1 MRNQNYSI
9 MKRPQIIFVSLLL
22 LATSG
27 LFAQSVEKTLVR
39 SFNLQGAQEVA
50 LEVDASVE
58 VKTWSQKIMRIQ
70 INVGLEH
77 GSESMLRSL
86 VQAGRYNLKG
96 EMLDG
101 LYTVTVPGLAREV
114 RVNGSILPENLSYVI
129 FVPENVHVDILS
141 SSSAQAF

>member
-9 MKRPQIIFVSLLL
+9 MKRSITLFVSLFL

-27 LFAQSVEKTLVR
+27 LFAQSIEKTLVR
-39 SFNLQGAQEVA
+39 SFNIQGAQEVA
-50 LEVDASVE
+50 LEVDAPVE

-70 INVGLEH
+70 INVALER

-86 VQAGRYNLKG
+86 IQTGRYNLKG

-101 LYTVTVPGLAREV
+101 LYTVTIPGLSRQV
-114 RVNGSILPENLSYVI
+114 RVNGSILSENLSYVV

>member
-1 MRNQNYSI
+1 

>member
-1 MRNQNYSI
+1 MENQNYSI
-9 MKRPQIIFVSLLL
+9 MKRSQILFVSFIL

-39 SFNLQGAQEVA
+39 SFNIQEAQVVA
-50 LEVDASVE
+50 LQVDHPVE
-58 VKTWSQKIMRIQ
+58 VKTWSQKIMRVQ
-70 INVGLEH
+70 INVGLDR

-96 EMLDG
+96 EMKDD
-101 LYTVTVPGLAREV
+101 YYVVTIPGLSREV
-114 RVNGSILPENLSYVI
+114 RVNGAILAENLSYVI
-129 FVPENVHVDILS
+129 FVPENVHVDVLS

>member
-1 MRNQNYSI
+1 MENQNYSI
-9 MKRPQIIFVSLLL
+9 MKRSQILFVSFIL

-39 SFNLQGAQEVA
+39 SFNIQEAQVVA
-50 LEVDASVE
+50 LQVDHPVE
-58 VKTWSQKIMRIQ
+58 VKTWSQKIMRVQ
-70 INVGLEH
+70 INVGLDR

-96 EMLDG
+96 GMKND
-101 LYTVTVPGLAREV
+101 YYVVTIPGLSREV
-114 RVNGSILPENLSYVI
+114 RVNGAILAENLSYVI
-129 FVPENVHVDILS
+129 FVPENVHVDVLS